1 MIIIGVVGEII
12 RILVVG
18 GGVRRVDSVPVS
30 DQGIHAPLTQFV
42 FLQVSIKRFPSKPI
56 SMINQHYSGCY

>member
-1 MIIIGVVGEII
+1 MVNLFNDPTPVKVLLWVVI

-30 DQGIHAPLTQFV
+30 GGEL
-42 FLQVSIKRFPSKPI
+42 L
-56 SMINQHYSGCY
+56 

>member
-1 MIIIGVVGEII
+1 MSVSLLLLNLPPLKFPYKII

-30 DQGIHAPLTQFV
+30 GGELH
-42 FLQVSIKRFPSKPI
+42 
-56 SMINQHYSGCY
+56 

>member
-1 MIIIGVVGEII
+1 MDQSHKIFQNYIRMSVSLLLLNLPPLKFPYGVI

-30 DQGIHAPLTQFV
+30 DREL
-42 FLQVSIKRFPSKPI
+42 L
-56 SMINQHYSGCY
+56 